1 MKRMYW
7 VNKTQD
13 AWFILTE
20 EFFRNFLAKEDN
32 KIISFQKTEV
42 SITGYSC
49 EIKAE

>member
-1 MKRMYW
+1 MKTMYW

-20 EFFRNFLAKEDN
+20 EIFRNFLTKAIN
-32 KIISFQKTEV
+32 KIISFQKNEV